1 MKKTLLIG
9 LTVLA
14 MTGGGVALALGNS
27 AQDRPAATA
36 SAQRQT
42 TFAVENMTCATCPIT
57 VRKAMTGVAG
67 VTAVNVDFAAKT
79 ARATYDQ
86 RRANAAHIAATSPAA
101 GCRSEERR
109 VGEMGVST
117 VKYRGPQ
124 G

>member
-57 VRKAMTGVAG
+57 VRKAMKGVAG

-79 ARATYDQ
+79 ARATYDP
-86 RRANAAHIAATSPAA
+86 RRANAAQIAAASTDAGYPARA
-101 GCRSEERR
+101 I
-109 VGEMGVST
+109 
-117 VKYRGPQ
+117 Q
-124 G
+124 N